1 LITLPMSST
10 QTYERIATRPVSVST
25 SVAHRCV
32 PCGKEKFSGSKVAS
46 ESRFGS
52 TPSGR
57 SCAANTASAMSWMDT
72 DFACAPAPLTRNA
85 PAANS
90 TSSSP
95 ASSMC
100 AATFAALAFTLS
112 AACTTAMAPT
122 VSDREP

>member
-1 LITLPMSST
+1 M
-10 QTYERIATRPVSVST
+10 ST
-25 SVAHRCV
+25 SVAHRWV
-32 PCGKEKFSGSKVAS
+32 PCGNEKFSGSNVAS

-57 SCAANTASAMSWMDT
+57 SCAANTASATSWMDT
-72 DFACAPAPLTRNA
+72 ALASAPVPRTRNA
-85 PAANS
+85 PASNS

-100 AATFAALAFTLS
+100 AAIFAALAFTLS
-112 AACTTAMAPT
+112 AAATTAMAPT